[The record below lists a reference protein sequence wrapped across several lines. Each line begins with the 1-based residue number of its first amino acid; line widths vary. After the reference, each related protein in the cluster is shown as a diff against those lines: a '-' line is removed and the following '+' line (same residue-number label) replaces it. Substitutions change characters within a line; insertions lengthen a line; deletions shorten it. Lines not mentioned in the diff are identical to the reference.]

1 MQNMLALS
9 TGYKT
14 HKTIDYLNNKRNKEG
29 IKWNAKYDGKNA
41 KVKLDVINNND
52 DDQYNFFLNNDELK
66 ELYNDILN
74 QPMHN
79 IPLETRLINDY
90 YSHINKN
97 KRSKNN
103 LLNSNIRNKHV
114 FPILPLHGP
123 SPPNPSSFKTIHSR
137 SSPPTSIPPT
147 SIPPTSIPHTSIPP
161 TSIPHTSIPPTSIPP
176 TSIPPTSI
184 PHTSIPPPSHFQYS
198 FHPTPE
204 QTMNAHTSPPPS
216 HFQYSFHPTPEQ
228 TMNAHTSPPPSH
240 FQYSFHPTHEQ
251 TMNAPTSPPP
261 SHFQYSFHPT
271 PEQEQ
276 PEYSSSSNYSHLQ
289 FPHQAQTEP
298 LLNPLIYPI
307 IQFQE
312 QPMEIPQPSSPE
324 YRVYSIPRINHR
336 LSKKKKNR
344 HRHHHKSRK
353 HNNRQRRH
361 Q

>member
-216 HFQYSFHPTPEQ
+216 HFQYSFHPT
-228 TMNAHTSPPPSH
+228 
-240 FQYSFHPTHEQ
+240 HEQ